1 MLQNYIRV
9 AWRNLTRNKVWAFTN
24 VSGLSIG
31 LAAVMLIML
40 YISDEISFDR
50 FQANGPNLY
59 RLVHDSRDETGK
71 EGGGGTTGGP
81 MAAAFLQSIPEI
93 SAACRTKATD
103 IQLVKKGNEIIPE
116 YATYADSS
124 FFTMFSFPLI
134 SGNPHLAL
142 NEENKIVLTENY
154 ARKYFNSTDV
164 IGRTLEINDNGKFET
179 FTVSAVA
186 ANTPLNSSIRFD
198 MLLPMNRLMHA
209 EWTRGWMTFFL
220 NTFFILKPGADPAK
234 VAKKMNTIFAEHAS
248 PQFKEY
254 AGKHPGVF
262 FRYNLQPFEKMHL
275 DTRYNA
281 TQGLH
286 QWSNARN
293 SYILGGIALF
303 ILLIACINFVNLTL
317 ARSLRRGK
325 EIGIR
330 KVSGGTRSQLIA
342 QFLGE
347 SLFLNALSFGI
358 ALLLVRLCLPLFS
371 LLAAKEL
378 SVSYLFTGSTLTL
391 FITLL
396 GVNSFLSGFYPALV
410 LSGFNPVKTLYGK
423 FRLTGKNRL
432 GKSLIVVQFT
442 IAVLLIVATLIMQ
455 QQFRFMLGKDPGFR
469 AEGVLNVALP
479 DGDGSKIKA
488 FQAEMAKYPVIRQSA
503 AQSIG
508 FNNYNSSDMEINRR
522 TIPGVSFYKM
532 DEHSL
537 PLLQIPLVAGRGFSG
552 TPADSANCLINESM
566 VRSAGLT
573 NPIGQ
578 RVKWYDKEYIIIGI
592 VHDFHMESMRQK
604 IGPCLISQNP
614 HWEYGNMTVLIDNT
628 RKAEAVE
635 AVRASFKRIYPLSYF
650 DSGFLQDILAEA
662 YEGDKRWMTIV
673 AIAAGLAI
681 ALSCLGLFGLA
692 TLSIEQRIKE
702 IGIRRVLGADVA
714 SITRLLSK
722 DFVQLVIVAF
732 VIAAP
737 IAWYFGNKW
746 LEDFAYRT
754 HLSWTLFGW
763 VGGLTVLVAFLTVG
777 IRAAFAAK
785 ANPSGSLRSE

>member
-1 MLQNYIRV
+1 MFQNYIHV

-24 VSGLSIG
+24 VTGLSIG
-31 LAAVMLIML
+31 LAAVMLIIL

-50 FQANGPNLY
+50 FQANGPQLY
-59 RLVHDSRDETGK
+59 RLVHDSRDEMGK

-81 MAAAFLQSIPEI
+81 MAAAFLQSIPEV
-93 SAACRTKATD
+93 SAACRTKGTD
-103 IQLVKKGNEIIPE
+103 MQMVKKGSEIIPE
-116 YATYADSS
+116 YANYADTG
-124 FFTMFSFPLI
+124 FFSMFSFPLI
-134 SGNPHLAL
+134 AGNPHLAL
-142 NEENKIVLTENY
+142 SQENNIVLTEDY

-198 MLLPMNRLMHA
+198 MLLPINRLMHA
-209 EWTRGWMTFFL
+209 EWTQGWMTFFL
-220 NTFFILKPGADPAK
+220 NTFFLLKPGADPAA
-234 VAKKMNTIFAEHAS
+234 VTKKMNAIFAEHAS
-248 PQFKEY
+248 QQYKEY

-275 DTRYNA
+275 DTKYNA

-286 QWSNARN
+286 QWSNAGN

-317 ARSLRRGK
+317 ARSLRRSK

-330 KVSGGTRSQLIA
+330 KVSGGTRRQLIA

-347 SLFLNALSFGI
+347 SLFLNVLSFGI

-371 LLAAKEL
+371 QLAAKEL
-378 SVSYLFTGSTLTL
+378 SVSYLFTGRTLTL
-391 FITLL
+391 FVALL
-396 GVNSFLSGFYPALV
+396 LVNSFLSGFYPALV

-432 GKSLIVVQFT
+432 GKSLIVLQFT
-442 IAVLLIVATLIMQ
+442 IAVFLIVATLVMQ
-455 QQFRFMLGKDPGFR
+455 QQFRFMLHKDPGFR
-469 AEGVLNVALP
+469 AAGVLNVALP
-479 DGDGSKIKA
+479 DGDLSKIQA
-488 FQAEMAKYPVIRQSA
+488 FRAELAKYPVIRQSA
-503 AQSIG
+503 TQSIG

-522 TIPGVSFYKM
+522 DIAGVSFYKM

-537 PLLQIPLVAGRGFSG
+537 SLLQIPVIAGRGFSG

-566 VRSAGLT
+566 VKASGLKD
-573 NPIGQ
+573 PIGQ
-578 RVKWYDKEYIIIGI
+578 RVKWDNQEFIIIGI
-592 VHDFHMESMRQK
+592 IHDFHMESMHQK

-614 HWEYGNMTVLIDNT
+614 HWSYGNLTVLVDNT

-635 AVRASFKRIYPLSYF
+635 AVRASFKSIYPLSYF
-650 DSGFLQDILAEA
+650 DSEFLQDILAES
-662 YEGDKRWMTIV
+662 YEKDKRWMTIV

-702 IGIRRVLGADVA
+702 IGIRRVLGADVM
-714 SITRLLSK
+714 SITRLLST
-722 DFVQLVIVAF
+722 DFVQLVIIAF
-732 VIAAP
+732 IIATP
-737 IAWYFGNKW
+737 VAWYFGNRW
-746 LEDFAYRT
+746 LEDFAYRIE
-754 HLSWTLFGW
+754 LSWTLFGG
-763 VGGLTVLVAFLTVG
+763 VGLLTTLIAFLTVG
-777 IRAAFAAK
+777 IRAARAAMV
-785 ANPSGSLRSE
+785 NPSGSLRSE